1 MFSQR
6 LSPLPLVIINDQ
18 VCQRNRRKDK
28 TSPGQHIAAEQ
39 EHGFLKHAL
48 ILVLLGF
55 PPVHGFPCQLI
66 STTASTNIYKY
77 LQYILFLGKLSVKIS
92 LGDVV

>member
-1 MFSQR
+1 MIRFAGATG
-6 LSPLPLVIINDQ
+6 
-18 VCQRNRRKDK
+18 RKDK

-66 STTASTNIYKY
+66 STTASINIKNIYNIYCSQKNLVLKY
-77 LQYILFLGKLSVKIS
+77 HWVMWYAFFQIS
-92 LGDVV
+92 